1 MPDPSK
7 MRELYDAPGLSEE
20 TAAEDP
26 FEQFRR
32 WFEEAAGAGFPEPN
46 AMALATASAEG
57 RPSVRMM
64 LLKGVDERG
73 FTFFT
78 NYESRKGRELAEN
91 PRAALLF
98 FWDRLH
104 RQLRV
109 EGTVERVSGAEADAY
124 FASRPYGHRIGAWAS
139 RQGREI
145 ASREELEAR
154 FRAIAARYPGE
165 VPRPPYWGGFRLL
178 PEVFE
183 FWQGREDRMHDRLAY
198 FRENGGWRRVR
209 LQP

>member
-1 MPDPSK
+1 